1 MSDEDKR
8 IFIDEDWKAQVQRE
22 REEAAKKAPGAT
34 PEGGD
39 AQPQEDVEGQ
49 QGELPATPFLG
60 LVQMLTTQGLFA
72 LGAIAPP
79 DTQQVQVDLGGAQM
93 IIEILDDL
101 KKKTEG
107 NLSEEESTNLNQV
120 VNELQRIYVM
130 RAQQVQEQSMRGAG
144 IDPNNL
150 KGEPPQ

>member
-22 REEAAKKAPGAT
+22 REEAAKKAAADPSVK
-34 PEGGD
+34 D
-39 AQPQEDVEGQ
+39 AQPQEGTEGA

-79 DTQQVQVDLGGAQM
+79 DAQQVQVDLGGAQM
-93 IIEILDDL
+93 LIEILADL

-107 NLSEEESTNLNQV
+107 NLSDEENTNLTQV
-120 VNELQRIYVM
+120 LSELQRIYVM
-130 RAQQVQEQSMRGAG
+130 RAQQVQEQGMRGAG

-150 KGEPPQ
+150 KGEPRQ